1 MSWNFLQCAAGMCT
15 TKHIPAFGNPF
26 TVSAGLR
33 SEVLRKKVRES
44 SQRFGAQQA
53 RSGTQ
58 TELGRT
64 GANRKVFLSV
74 QKHSFLE
81 TSIRSD
87 LDPKLGGKKWLLRK
101 Q

>member
-1 MSWNFLQCAAGMCT
+1 MQCAAGIRT
-15 TKHIPAFGNPF
+15 TKHIPAFGNLF

-58 TELGRT
+58 AELGRT

-81 TSIRSD
+81 TSIWSD

>member
-1 MSWNFLQCAAGMCT
+1 VQCAAGMCT

-74 QKHSFLE
+74 QICTE
-81 TSIRSD
+81 TLFPGD
-87 LDPKLGGKKWLLRK
+87 
-101 Q
+101 